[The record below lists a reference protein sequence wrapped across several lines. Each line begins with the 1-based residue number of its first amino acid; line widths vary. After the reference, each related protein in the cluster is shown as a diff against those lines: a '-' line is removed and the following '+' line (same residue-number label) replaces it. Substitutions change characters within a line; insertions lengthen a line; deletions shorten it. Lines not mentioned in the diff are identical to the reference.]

1 MAIPTLTDEERHF
14 VRLSLLEC
22 PAKQVAAANQVAA
35 LLAEDEEDMQNA
47 FLVYTVYYSQ
57 PENTRKAFCMSSSS
71 SARRAA
77 T

>member
-1 MAIPTLTDEERHF
+1 MAIPILTDEERHF

-35 LLAEDEEDMQNA
+35 LLAEDEEDVQNA

-57 PENTRKAFCMSSSS
+57 PENEAEL
-71 SARRAA
+71 RALLG
-77 T
+77 TLGIEGF

>member
-57 PENTRKAFCMSSSS
+57 PENEAEL
-71 SARRAA
+71 RALLE
-77 T
+77 TLGIEGF

>member
-35 LLAEDEEDMQNA
+35 LLAEDEEDVQNA

-57 PENTRKAFCMSSSS
+57 PENEAEL
-71 SARRAA
+71 RALLE
-77 T
+77 TLGIEGF

>member
-1 MAIPTLTDEERHF
+1 MAIPILTDEERHF

-35 LLAEDEEDMQNA
+35 LLAEDEEDVQNA

-57 PENTRKAFCMSSSS
+57 PENEAEL
-71 SARRAA
+71 RALLE
-77 T
+77 TLGIEGF